1 MKIAK
6 SPNSTKSR
14 SKRQTSSSE
23 SSSKNSSKVD
33 LLDVDLDALVTT
45 VGCSAKKDNG
55 SWEDDSCQVRFYQN
69 DENIN

>member
-6 SPNSTKSR
+6 SPNSTSA
-14 SKRQTSSSE
+14 E

-69 DENIN
+69 AEKIN